1 MIGIGFDKLPDFV
14 FTLGLSKNEL
24 AKLASIDK
32 IPNDM
37 IVSDKTKSK
46 DDVLTEIKKKLSNNK
61 LKEAW
66 QMVLY
71 LNI

>member
-24 AKLASIDK
+24 TKLASIDE

-37 IVSDKTKSK
+37 LVLDKNKSRE
-46 DDVLTEIKKKLSNNK
+46 DVLTEIKEKLSNNK

-66 QMVLY
+66 QRVLY
-71 LNI
+71 LSI